1 MYKMPTPAG
10 EELEVKLELTPPEMQ
25 RIGSHPAL
33 EALTV
38 GKPETRT
45 LRSLYFDT
53 PDHQLRAHG
62 ISLRLRSSEQ
72 DPWVQTVKAGNGV
85 GLGVF
90 SRAEF
95 EAPIATPEPDLQ
107 AISDRK
113 LRRKITE
120 ASMRSALEPVFE
132 TVVKRTTRR
141 LHADNA
147 ELELALDEGVI
158 RAGKQEGELC
168 EAELELKAGSPASLL
183 EVATTLFASES
194 LRLAHTSKAERGY
207 NLLLGRRDESVLPL
221 RASHP
226 TLEGDESCAEAL
238 TLFLQSA
245 NSQLVANRRVV
256 LETDDPEGAHQLRIG
271 LRRLRSAL
279 RAFRPLDGT
288 SVLREI
294 EMQARSLAASIG
306 RLRDADVLIED
317 ILAPVAGRLKGEPGV
332 ADLREC
338 LSAYRVKVRDE
349 VRRDLAQGPW
359 SKLQLYLALWP
370 RTFADNAMLRSPVRE
385 FATPALNKGW
395 KRLAKLGAGI
405 EALTLDE
412 RHEMRKA
419 LKAFRYT
426 SEFFASLHEK
436 RDVAR
441 FAKQLRKL
449 QDIFGYINDV
459 VVAKRL
465 TPIARES
472 CPTRLEAQ
480 RAAGYVL
487 GWHDA
492 QAAHAWSAAPKEW
505 RRLQKRSRYW
515 G

>member
-1 MYKMPTPAG
+1 MSTPAG
-10 EELEVKLELTPPEMQ
+10 EELELKLELTPPELQ
-25 RIGSHPAL
+25 RIHSHPAL

-53 PDHQLRAHG
+53 PDHQLRAQG
-62 ISLRLRSSEQ
+62 ISLRLRSSEH
-72 DPWVQTVKAGNGV
+72 DPWVQTIKVGNGI
-85 GLGVF
+85 GEGVF
-90 SRAEF
+90 SRTEL
-95 EAPIATPEPDLQ
+95 EAPVATPEPDLHV
-107 AISDRK
+107 ISDRK
-113 LRRKITE
+113 LRRKIAE
-120 ASMRSALEPVFE
+120 ASKRSALEPVFE
-132 TVVKRTTRR
+132 TVVTRTTRR

-158 RAGKQEGELC
+158 RAGKQQSELC

-207 NLLLGRRDESVLPL
+207 NLLLGRRDDSVVPQ

-226 TLEGDESCAEAL
+226 RLGGNESCAEAL
-238 TLFLQSA
+238 SLFLQSA
-245 NSQLVANRRVV
+245 NGQMVANRRVV

-279 RAFRPLDGT
+279 RAFRPLDDT
-288 SVLREI
+288 AVLREI
-294 EMQARSLAASIG
+294 EVQARSLAASIG

-317 ILAPVAGRLKGEPGV
+317 ILAPVAGRLKGEPGI

-338 LSAYRVKVRDE
+338 LSVYRLKVRDE
-349 VRRDLAQGPW
+349 VRRDLMREPW
-359 SKLQLYLALWP
+359 SRLQLYLVLWP
-370 RTFADNAMLRSPVRE
+370 RTFADNGMLRIPVRE
-385 FATPALNKGW
+385 FAAPALNKGW
-395 KRLAKLGAGI
+395 KRLAKLGTSI
-405 EALTLDE
+405 ETLTLDE
-412 RHEMRKA
+412 RHDMRKA
-419 LKAFRYT
+419 LKSFRY
-426 SEFFASLHEK
+426 SVEFFASLHSAG
-436 RDVAR
+436 DVAR

-465 TPIARES
+465 TTLTRES
-472 CPTRLEAQ
+472 CPTSFEAQ

-492 QAAHAWSAAPKEW
+492 QATHAWSAAPTEW